1 MEKWDNSKLNT
12 KHQITEGSKN
22 KRTALNS
29 TGVVLY
35 LYFLRNYYNI
45 VLCDY
50 VNTEFQIKKK
60 RFSVTKKYTEEWTV
74 IKPSEGPEK
83 ITSNGL

>member
-1 MEKWDNSKLNT
+1 M
-12 KHQITEGSKN
+12 
-22 KRTALNS
+22 
-29 TGVVLY
+29 Y
-35 LYFLRNYYNI
+35 LCFLRNYYNI